1 LVSKLLMVIR
11 WRDLLDEK
19 MDTIGTR
26 ILMRMVLI
34 MIIEKEG
41 KKRFVFFFLFVCCER
56 EWKLTEREERRN
68 HRLMDEHA
76 CCYVMCVC
84 MLVIIQF
91 TVMLSFEYHFI
102 LFYVISISFYYN

>member
-1 LVSKLLMVIR
+1 MQMKKKKLTAKGLTSSSAKGLVSKLLMVIR

-41 KKRFVFFFLFVCCER
+41 KKRFVFFFVC
-56 EWKLTEREERRN
+56 L
-68 HRLMDEHA
+68 L
-76 CCYVMCVC
+76 
-84 MLVIIQF
+84 
-91 TVMLSFEYHFI
+91 
-102 LFYVISISFYYN
+102 